1 MTLAPLANAPLIIQ
15 LHALLALGAVVLTI
29 GILSLPKGSPLHRTM
44 GWTWVLMMGSVAVS
58 SFWIHTIKWIGPFS
72 PIHFLSLIVL
82 YSLVRAIRD
91 ARAHRIT
98 SHKRPMQG
106 LVWGALLVAGAF
118 TLLPGRLMHAV
129 LLGS

>member
-1 MTLAPLANAPLIIQ
+1 MTLAHVANAPLIFR
-15 LHALLALGAVVLTI
+15 LHALLAPGAVVLTI
-29 GILSLPKGSPLHRTM
+29 DILSLRKGSPIYRTM
-44 GWTWVLMMGSVAVS
+44 GWTWVLMMGSAAVS

-82 YSLVRAIRD
+82 YSLVRAIHD

-98 SHKRPMQG
+98 SRNRRMQG
-106 LVWGALLVAGAF
+106 LVWGALLVQ
-118 TLLPGRLMHAV
+118 RLMHAV